1 MKIVDIRTTPLS
13 YRCDPPYGSA
23 GGMQARRGG
32 LLVEIE
38 TDERVIGIG
47 EAGVGGGITRDVI
60 DKLLQPMLIGEDPLL
75 IEGLW
80 QKMFARTRQFGRRG
94 IVMNAISGIDIALWD
109 IAGKVAKLPLYR
121 LLGGCRDRVEAYA
134 SGGFYQEGKSADDLA
149 GEAEGYRAR
158 GFKGMKMKIGR
169 NPSTQTHL
177 RHLVD
182 HAELC
187 EVDPEE
193 DIARVAAVRRALGPQ
208 AKLMADVNCAWSPSF
223 AIEMGRALEP
233 YQLYWIEEPVATDD
247 IDGSARVADALATPI
262 AGYETEIGLY
272 GFRELITRGAV
283 DIVQP
288 DIAWAGGF
296 SECRRIAAL
305 AQAHHLMVAPHAFAS
320 AVTLAAS
327 LHFIASIPNGLVLE
341 FDQNPNGLR
350 DELLKEPI
358 RYRARRHD
366 QIAGAAGPRDRAR
379 SRRSRALPRRM
390 SARLLYTIGYEKTL
404 LKDVVSTLAAARV
417 ATLIDVRDRPISRR
431 PGFSKRQ
438 LAAAIEEAGMRYIH
452 LEALGTPPEGRLA
465 GRRRE
470 WDRFWGIVEE
480 KLARPEAE
488 LALQEAAE
496 IAEAAPSCLL
506 CYEADW
512 QICHRRRVAEILAQ
526 RHGFG
531 VSHLAVGGEN
541 DGRTT

>member
-1 MKIVDIRTTPLS
+1 MKIAAIRTIALS
-13 YRCDPPYGSA
+13 CNVDPPYASA
-23 GGMQARRGG
+23 AGVQSRRGG
-32 LLVEIE
+32 LIVEVE
-38 TDERVIGIG
+38 TDEGIVGIG
-47 EAGVGGGITRDVI
+47 ESGLGGGATATVI
-60 DKLLQPMLIGEDPLL
+60 AKDLAPLLIGQDPLM

-80 QKMFARTRQFGRRG
+80 QRMFHRTRQYGRRG
-94 IVMNAISGIDIALWD
+94 IVMQAMSGVDIALWD
-109 IAGKVAKLPLYR
+109 IAGKVANLPLYR

-134 SGGFYQEGKSADDLA
+134 SGGVYQEGKTADDLA

-233 YQLYWIEEPVATDD
+233 YKLYWIEEPVATDD
-247 IDGSARVADALATPI
+247 IDGSARVAGALATPI

-288 DIAWAGGF
+288 DSAWAGGF

-305 AQAHHLMVAPHAFAS
+305 AEAHHLMVAPHAFAS

-350 DELLKEPI
+350 EELLKEPI
-358 RYRARRHD
+358 RIEPDGMIRLPERPGLGIELDRGAVERYRA
-366 QIAGAAGPRDRAR
+366 
-379 SRRSRALPRRM
+379 
-390 SARLLYTIGYEKTL
+390 E
-404 LKDVVSTLAAARV
+404 
-417 ATLIDVRDRPISRR
+417 
-431 PGFSKRQ
+431 
-438 LAAAIEEAGMRYIH
+438 
-452 LEALGTPPEGRLA
+452 
-465 GRRRE
+465 
-470 WDRFWGIVEE
+470 
-480 KLARPEAE
+480 
-488 LALQEAAE
+488 
-496 IAEAAPSCLL
+496 
-506 CYEADW
+506 
-512 QICHRRRVAEILAQ
+512 
-526 RHGFG
+526 
-531 VSHLAVGGEN
+531 
-541 DGRTT
+541 